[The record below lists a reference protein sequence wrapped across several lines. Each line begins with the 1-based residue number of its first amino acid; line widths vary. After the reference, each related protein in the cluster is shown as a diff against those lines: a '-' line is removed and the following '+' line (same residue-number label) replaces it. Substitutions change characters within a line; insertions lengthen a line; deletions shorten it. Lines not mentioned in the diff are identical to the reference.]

1 MCGIAGIVHRDRGR
15 EIDPRV
21 LDRMTDVLSH
31 RGPDDRGIWVEPG
44 VGLGHRRLSII
55 DLVSG
60 HQPMTTAG
68 GQLWIT
74 YNGEIYNYLELRTEL
89 KAEGRSFATQ
99 SDTEV
104 LLQLYDARGQDC
116 LLQLN
121 GMFAFALWDR
131 RRQRLLAARDRLGIK
146 PFYYYADGEIF
157 LFASEIKSLLEHPQL
172 QPTIDP
178 QGLQD
183 YLDLQYCLGDKTL
196 FKGIRRLLPG
206 HFLVWEGGKVRVERY
221 WDVDFT
227 PQEHYDEEEFV
238 PRLTHL
244 LADAVRLQLRSDVPL
259 GTHLSGGLD
268 SSAIACLAAKQLNG
282 PLQVFTGGFKEHARY
297 DESAYARLVAEHL
310 GAVYYEVFPRA
321 ADLAGSFEKL
331 VYYLDEPI
339 AGAAVF
345 PQYFLSELAS
355 RHVKV
360 VLGGQGGDEI
370 FCGYARYL
378 VAYLEAC
385 LQQAIYGPRPE
396 SMVQELS
403 LAELSPSLSYL
414 RGYEP
419 TIMKY
424 FGQDLF
430 GDPADRYYLLL
441 KRSQDMDGVLQ
452 ADWQEPGYST
462 REVFRAE
469 FMAPR
474 TTALIDR
481 MLYMDLKN
489 HLQSLLQLEDRTS
502 MAVSLESRLPLLD
515 HRIVDQVFAVPA
527 RHRFAAG
534 QPKYLMRQALQGIVP
549 QPILDRRDKMGFP
562 VPIYEWFKGEL
573 RPFVEDI
580 LLGQTTRQRGF
591 FAMDAV
597 ERCIRGEQP
606 IGRTVWGLLSLE
618 LWFRAY
624 FDRR

>member
-1 MCGIAGIVHRDRGR
+1 MCGIAGIVYREPGR
-15 EIDPRV
+15 EVDPQV
-21 LDRMTDVLSH
+21 LDRMTDLLQH
-31 RGPDDRGIWVEPG
+31 RGPDDRGIWREPG

-55 DLVSG
+55 DLVTG
-60 HQPMTTAG
+60 HQPMSGAG
-68 GQLWIT
+68 GRYWLT
-74 YNGEIYNYLELRTEL
+74 YNGEIYNYLELRAEL
-89 KAEGRSFATQ
+89 RAQGRAFATQ

-104 LLQLYDARGQDC
+104 LLQLCEALGEEG
-116 LLQLN
+116 LPQLN
-121 GMFAFALWDR
+121 GMFAFGLWDR
-131 RRQRLLAARDRLGIK
+131 ARRRLLAARDHLGIK
-146 PFYYYADGEIF
+146 PFYYYAGGEVF
-157 LFASEIKSLLEHPQL
+157 LFASEIKSLLEHPQVEASL
-172 QPTIDP
+172 DP
-178 QGLQD
+178 EALQD

-196 FKGIRRLLPG
+196 FKGIKRLLPG
-206 HFLVWEGGKVRVERY
+206 HFLVWEEGRVRVGRY

-227 PQEHYDEEEFV
+227 PEAQYREAEFV
-238 PRLTHL
+238 PRLAEL

-259 GTHLSGGLD
+259 GAHLSGGLD
-268 SSAIACLAAKQLNG
+268 SSAIACLAAGQMQT
-282 PLQVFTGGFKEHARY
+282 PLQVFTGGFRDHAKY
-297 DESAYARLVAEHL
+297 DESAYARLVADEL
-310 GAVYYEVFPRA
+310 GAVYREVFPRA
-321 ADLAGSFEKL
+321 ADLADTFAKL

-360 VLGGQGGDEI
+360 VLGGQGGDEL
-370 FCGYARYL
+370 FGGYARYL
-378 VAYLEAC
+378 VAYLEAGVE
-385 LQQAIYGPRPE
+385 QAIYGPGAE
-396 SMVQELS
+396 EVS
-403 LAELSPSLSYL
+403 LAELASSLSYL

-441 KRSQDMDGVLQ
+441 KRSQDLEGVLVG
-452 ADWQEPGYST
+452 DWRAGGYST
-462 REVFRAE
+462 REQFRAE
-469 FMAPR
+469 FLAPR
-474 TTALIDR
+474 TGALIDR

-515 HRIVDQVFAVPA
+515 HRLVDQVFAVPA
-527 RHRFAAG
+527 RHRFAG
-534 QPKYLMRQALQGIVP
+534 GRPKYLLRRALEGIVP

-562 VPIYEWFKGEL
+562 VPIFEWFRGEL
-573 RPFVEDI
+573 RPFVEEV
-580 LLGQTTRQRGF
+580 LLGQTARQRGLYD
-591 FAMDAV
+591 MKGV
-597 ERCIRGEQP
+597 EQCIRGEQP

>member
-1 MCGIAGIVHRDRGR
+1 MCGIAGIIYRERSRTVDR
-15 EIDPRV
+15 EV
-21 LDRMTDVLSH
+21 LGRMTDALSH
-31 RGPDDRGIWVEPG
+31 RGPDDRGLWLEPG

-55 DLVSG
+55 DLAGG
-60 HQPMTTAG
+60 HQPMAAAAD
-68 GQLWIT
+68 QLWVT
-74 YNGEIYNYLELRTEL
+74 YNGEIYNYLELRADL
-89 KAEGRSFATQ
+89 LAQGCRFATQ

-104 LLQLYDARGQDC
+104 LLQLCEARGEAC
-116 LLQLN
+116 LTQLN
-121 GMFAFALWDR
+121 GMFAFGLWDR
-131 RRQRLLAARDRLGIK
+131 RRQRLLAARDHLGIK
-146 PFYYYADGEIF
+146 PFYYYADGEVF
-157 LFASEIKSLLEHPQL
+157 LFASEIKSLLEYPGL
-172 QPTIDP
+172 RAELDP
-178 QGLQD
+178 EALQD

-196 FKGIRRLLPG
+196 FRGIKRLLPG
-206 HFLVWEGGKVRVERY
+206 HYLVWEEGQLRIGKY
-221 WDVDFT
+221 WDVDFAAGEGY
-227 PQEHYDEEEFV
+227 QEEQFV
-238 PRLTHL
+238 PQLADL
-244 LADAVRLQLRSDVPL
+244 LGDAVRLQLRSDVPV

-268 SSAIACLAAKQLNG
+268 SSAIACLAARQLAG
-282 PLQVFTGGFKEHARY
+282 PLQVFTGGFRDHARY
-297 DESAYARLVAEHL
+297 DESAYARLVAREL
-310 GAVYYEVFPRA
+310 GAVYHEVFPSA
-321 ADLAGSFEKL
+321 ADLAATFGRLIHF
-331 VYYLDEPI
+331 LDEPI

-370 FCGYARYL
+370 FGGYARYL

-385 LQQAIYGPRPE
+385 LQQAIYGPGPA
-396 SMVQELS
+396 SMVRGVS
-403 LAELSPSLSYL
+403 LASLEPSLSYL

-430 GDPADRYYLLL
+430 ADPADRYYLLL
-441 KRSQDMDGVLQ
+441 KRSQDMEGVLVG
-452 ADWQEPGYST
+452 DWQAPGYST
-462 REVFRAE
+462 RECFRAE

-474 TTALIDR
+474 TEALIDR

-527 RHRFAAG
+527 QQRFADG
-534 QPKYLMRQALQGIVP
+534 RPKYLLRRALQGIVP

-562 VPIYEWFKGEL
+562 VPIFEWFKGEL

-591 FAMDAV
+591 FAMAGV
-597 ERCIRGEQP
+597 EACIRGEQP

>member
-1 MCGIAGIVHRDRGR
+1 MCGIAGMVYRDPHRQ
-15 EIDPRV
+15 IDAQV

-31 RGPDDRGIWVEPG
+31 RGPDDRGTWVESG

-60 HQPMTTAG
+60 HQPMATARD
-68 GQLWIT
+68 QLWIT
-74 YNGEIYNYLELRTEL
+74 YNGEIYNYLELRAEL

-104 LLQLYDARGQDC
+104 LLQLYDARGEDC
-116 LLQLN
+116 LRQLN
-121 GMFAFALWDR
+121 GMFAFGLWDR
-131 RRQRLLAARDRLGIK
+131 RRQRLLAARDHLGIK
-146 PFYYYADGEIF
+146 PFYYYTDGEVF

-172 QPTIDP
+172 QPNLDP
-178 QGLQD
+178 QALQD

-196 FKGIRRLLPG
+196 FKGIKRLLPG
-206 HFLVWEGGKVRVERY
+206 HFLVWERGQVRVSKY

-227 PQEHYDEEEFV
+227 PQEPYDEQEFV

-244 LADAVRLQLRSDVPL
+244 LEDAVRLQLRSDVPL

-268 SSAIACLAAKQLNG
+268 SSAIACLAAKHLSG

-297 DESAYARLVAEHL
+297 DESAYARLVAQHL
-310 GAVYYEVFPRA
+310 GAVYHEVFPRA
-321 ADLAGSFEKL
+321 ADLAATFEKL

-385 LQQAIYGPRPE
+385 LQQAIYGSHPE
-396 SMVQELS
+396 SMVQDLS

-430 GDPADRYYLLL
+430 ADPADRYYLLL

-452 ADWQEPGYST
+452 GDWQEPGYST

-515 HRIVDQVFAVPA
+515 HRIVDLVFAVPA
-527 RHRFAAG
+527 RQRFAAG

-624 FDRR
+624 FDRH

>member
-1 MCGIAGIVHRDRGR
+1 MCGIAGILYRERGR
-15 EIDPRV
+15 TVDEQV
-21 LDRMTDVLSH
+21 LGRMTDALTH
-31 RGPDDRGIWVEPG
+31 RGPDDRGTWVEPG

-60 HQPMTTAG
+60 HQPMAGAG
-68 GQLWIT
+68 GQLWLT
-74 YNGEIYNYLELRTEL
+74 YNGEIYNYLELRAEL
-89 KAEGRSFATQ
+89 RAEGRVFATQ

-104 LLQLYDARGQDC
+104 LLQCYEARGEAC
-116 LLQLN
+116 LAQLN

-131 RRQRLLAARDRLGIK
+131 RRRRLLAARDHLGIK
-146 PFYYYADGEIF
+146 PLYYYADGETF
-157 LFASEIKSLLEHPQL
+157 LFASEIKSLFQYPHLRAEL
-172 QPTIDP
+172 DP
-178 QGLQD
+178 EALQD
-183 YLDLQYCLGDKTL
+183 YLDLQYCLGDMTL
-196 FKGIRRLLPG
+196 FKGIKRLLPG
-206 HFLVWEGGKVRVERY
+206 HYLAWEAGQLSIGKF
-221 WDVDFT
+221 WDVEFA
-227 PQEHYDEEEFV
+227 PQEHYDEAQFV
-238 PRLTHL
+238 PQLTAL
-244 LADAVRLQLRSDVPL
+244 LGDAVRLQLRSDVPV

-268 SSAIACLAAKQLNG
+268 SSAIACLAARQLG
-282 PLQVFTGGFKEHARY
+282 APLQVFTGGFRDHARY
-297 DESAYARLVAEHL
+297 DESAYARLVAEEL
-310 GAVYYEVFPRA
+310 GAVYHEVFPSA
-321 ADLAGSFEKL
+321 GDLAASFGKL
-331 VYYLDEPI
+331 IHYLDEPI

-370 FCGYARYL
+370 FGGYARYL

-385 LQQAIYGPRPE
+385 LQQSVYGPRAE
-396 SMVQELS
+396 SMVNGVT
-403 LAELSPSLSYL
+403 LADLEPSLSYL

-441 KRSQDMDGVLQ
+441 KRSQDMEGVLVG
-452 ADWQEPGYST
+452 DWQAPGYST
-462 REVFRAE
+462 RELFRAE

-474 TTALIDR
+474 TDALIDR
-481 MLYMDLKN
+481 MLYMDIKN

-515 HRIVDQVFAVPA
+515 HRIVDMVFAVPA
-527 RHRFAAG
+527 RHRFAG
-534 QPKYLMRQALQGIVP
+534 GRPKHLLRQALQGVVP
-549 QPILDRRDKMGFP
+549 QPVLGRRDKMGFP
-562 VPIYEWFKGEL
+562 VPIFEWFKGEL

-580 LLGQTTRQRGF
+580 LLGETTRQRGF
-591 FAMDAV
+591 FAMKGV
-597 ERCIRGEQP
+597 EQCIRGEQP

-624 FDRR
+624 FDGR